1 MTWLVWRQ
9 HRIEAALT
17 AGLLALLGAC
27 LVAADAAMA
36 SAAKQVGLGNCLA
49 HYTSASCGWKV
60 SQFIQSLL
68 SLTLTG
74 SVMGLKALPALAGV
88 FLGAPLVA
96 REVERGTHRLAW
108 TQSITRSGWLAG
120 HMVSV
125 LGIVLVASA
134 TTQLALNWFLSPLL
148 DAGDLIGSSVARFG
162 ALMFDAIGIVPVAY
176 TLFAVALGTTC
187 GALTRRTLGAM
198 VLVLVMFVCLRVSV
212 ALVARPHYQPVV
224 TGTATTTHTPGSE
237 PVGLHMPTGSWVLD
251 VSYDQGDGRHGNFPM
266 CSTQPAP
273 VGPGSG
279 TSSAMPGCVDRY
291 TVTYQPGDRFWP
303 FQLIESGIYLGL
315 TVLLLGATWLLVLRR
330 GA

>member
-60 SQFIQSLL
+60 SQFVQSFL

-108 TQSITRSGWLAG
+108 TQSITRSRWLAG
-120 HMVSV
+120 HMVAV

-134 TTQLALNWFLSPLL
+134 ATQLALNWVLSRLL

-162 ALMFDAIGIVPVAY
+162 PLMFDAIGIVPVAY

-187 GALTRRTLGAM
+187 GALTPIFTKRI
-198 VLVLVMFVCLRVSV
+198 
-212 ALVARPHYQPVV
+212 
-224 TGTATTTHTPGSE
+224 TP
-237 PVGLHMPTGSWVLD
+237 
-251 VSYDQGDGRHGNFPM
+251 
-266 CSTQPAP
+266 
-273 VGPGSG
+273 
-279 TSSAMPGCVDRY
+279 
-291 TVTYQPGDRFWP
+291 
-303 FQLIESGIYLGL
+303 
-315 TVLLLGATWLLVLRR
+315 
-330 GA
+330 